1 LPDPDLFI
9 RTGGEQRISNFL
21 IWQLAY
27 TELYFSDTLWPDFD
41 AKELEL
47 AFASYAKRRRRYG
60 LVPEQI
66 ES

>member
-1 LPDPDLFI
+1 
-9 RTGGEQRISNFL
+9 
-21 IWQLAY
+21 LAY

-47 AFASYAKRRRRYG
+47 AFASYAKRKRRYG